1 MKLKIDNNLIEVAR
15 AAKMNEAE
23 AAEKLADILSKSGLL
38 YDADELRLGESLE
51 RNFRGDVLVSKICAL
66 LHNFVGA
73 VVYDWLF
80 EKFLAIT
87 VIGDGL
93 CPLDGGELIPLG
105 EAVCDKFD
113 NFVGYLYM
121 CNYCGEYVVLDR
133 DDRVVLHKS
142 SIDEIYEAIDTNPFE
157 ND

>member
-51 RNFRGDVLVSKICAL
+51 KNFRDDALVSKVCTL
-66 LHNFVGA
+66 LHSFVGA

-93 CPLDGGELIPLG
+93 CPVDGGELIPLG
-105 EAVCDKFD
+105 EAAYDKFD
-113 NFVGYLYM
+113 NFVGYLYW
-121 CNYCGEYVVLDR
+121 CHDCGEYVVLDR
-133 DDRVVLHKS
+133 DDKVVLHKAS
-142 SIDEIYEAIDTNPFE
+142 LDEIFEVIDTNPFE

>member
-38 YDADELRLGESLE
+38 YDDDELCLGESLE
-51 RNFRGDVLVSKICAL
+51 RNFRSDALVSKICIL

-93 CPLDGGELIPLG
+93 CPVDGGGLIPQG
-105 EAVCDKFD
+105 EAVYDKFD

-133 DDRVVLHKS
+133 DDKVVLHKA

-157 ND
+157 K

>member
-38 YDADELRLGESLE
+38 LDDDELCLGESLE
-51 RNFRGDVLVSKICAL
+51 RNFRSDALVSKICTL

-93 CPLDGGELIPLG
+93 CPVDGGELIPLG
-105 EAVCDKFD
+105 EAVYDKFD
-113 NFVGYLYM
+113 NFVGYLYS
-121 CNYCGEYVVLDR
+121 CHDCGEYVVLDR
-133 DDRVVLHKS
+133 DDKVVLHKAS
-142 SIDEIYEAIDTNPFE
+142 LDEIFEVIDTNPFE

>member
-38 YDADELRLGESLE
+38 LDDDELCLGESIE
-51 RNFRGDVLVSKICAL
+51 RNLRSDALVSKVCTL

-87 VIGDGL
+87 VIGEGL
-93 CPLDGGELIPLG
+93 CPVDGGELIPQG
-105 EAVCDKFD
+105 EAVYDKFD
-113 NFVGYLYM
+113 NFVGYLYI

-133 DDRVVLHKS
+133 DDKVVLHKAS
-142 SIDEIYEAIDTNPFE
+142 PNEIYEAIDTNPFE
-157 ND
+157 K